1 LINASNSGC
10 DQAVSNVVTAIID
23 PDLTITTAPVNLV
36 ECLGGTAQLTVV
48 VSGGT
53 GTTTYQWQT
62 SPTSGGT
69 YTNAVGTGST
79 TASYT
84 PPSTSTGTTWY
95 RVLINAT
102 GNGCGQAISSPVSV
116 MINADPTISITP
128 PLYDLCTG
136 AFVNLTATITGGSN
150 LVDLQWQVY
159 DSLTMLFVDICG
171 SYQFELSRSYQ
182 YCRFIG
188 L

>member
-1 LINASNSGC
+1 MANQSYLN
-10 DQAVSNVVTAIID
+10 
-23 PDLTITTAPVNLV
+23 
-36 ECLGGTAQLTVV
+36 
-48 VSGGT
+48 
-53 GTTTYQWQT
+53 
-62 SPTSGGT
+62 GT

-84 PPSTSTGTTWY
+84 PPSTSTGTLWY
-95 RVLINAT
+95 RVLINAPAMV
-102 GNGCGQAISSPVSV
+102 CGQAVSIPVSV

-159 DSLTMLFVDICG
+159 DSLTMLFVDIAGATNLNYLVPTNIVG
-171 SYQFELSRSYQ
+171 SLAYRARITDPGFRLCSAVFYHFSGQYLSWCIFAGYHQ
-182 YCRFIG
+182 
-188 L
+188 